1 MARIARVGDDVTVH
15 LGVWEKIAG
24 LHGDLRFPASAIT
37 AVEVDHDPLSSVRG
51 MRAPGLHVPGRV
63 KIGTW
68 RRSGRKTFAVARR
81 STPAVRLDLTGQPY
95 DRMGISVADAATA
108 ANSLR

>member
-1 MARIARVGDDVTVH
+1 MARIARKGDEVTVR

-24 LHGDLRFPASAIT
+24 LHGDFRFPLSAIT

-51 MRAPGLHVPGRV
+51 IRAPGLHVPGRV

-68 RRSGRKTFAVARR
+68 RRSGGKTFALARR

-95 DRMGISVADAATA
+95 CRMVISVGDAAEA
-108 ANSLR
+108 AHSLR

>member
-51 MRAPGLHVPGRV
+51 MRAVHGVLACCLRAALVEGWGSWQV
-63 KIGTW
+63 GG
-68 RRSGRKTFAVARR
+68 SGR
-81 STPAVRLDLTGQPY
+81 
-95 DRMGISVADAATA
+95 DAHQ
-108 ANSLR
+108 